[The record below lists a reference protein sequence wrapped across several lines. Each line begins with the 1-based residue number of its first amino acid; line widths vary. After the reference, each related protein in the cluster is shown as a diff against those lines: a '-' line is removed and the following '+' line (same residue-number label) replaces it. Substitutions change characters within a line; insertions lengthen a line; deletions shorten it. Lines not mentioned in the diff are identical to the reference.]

1 MHRLDRGHHSCFG
14 YESGCRLHY
23 NAWNSWNNH
32 NNFVFKGKEEDVRV
46 KPPRGF
52 VKITLCQDFRI
63 HNLVNKPLLPVT
75 PATKNWVKPPRGFVK
90 INFDAAV
97 SNNKIGYW
105 VIARDSDGFVLGGWR
120 LQNCVSLF
128 NKVKKRGKDITMLGY
143 RTDK

>member
-1 MHRLDRGHHSCFG
+1 MHRLDRGHHACFG

-46 KPPRGF
+46 VWDRA
-52 VKITLCQDFRI
+52 ITLCQDFHI

-75 PATKNWVKPPRGFVK
+75 PATKNWGGGFKDVEML
-90 INFDAAV
+90 AA
-97 SNNKIGYW
+97 W
-105 VIARDSDGFVLGGWR
+105 VELYAFEESLKFAISLNISKVIFESD
-120 LQNCVSLF
+120 CVSLV

-143 RTDK
+143 GLQAIGKF

>member
-1 MHRLDRGHHSCFG
+1 MHRLDRGHHACFG

-32 NNFVFKGKEEDVRV
+32 NKFVFKGKEEDVRV
-46 KPPRGF
+46 VWDRA
-52 VKITLCQDFRI
+52 ITLCQDFRI

-75 PATKNWVKPPRGFVK
+75 SATKNWVKPPLGFVK

-120 LQNCVSLF
+120 LQRC
-128 NKVKKRGKDITMLGY
+128 
-143 RTDK
+143 